1 MTLPIQVYK
10 FLGYLVNH
18 VHENIVGCIFDVHFN
33 NNNINPYMY
42 SCSTGNPADGSDTDD
57 AKLFITSTNKKAAI
71 KVSVS

>member
-1 MTLPIQVYK
+1 
-10 FLGYLVNH
+10 
-18 VHENIVGCIFDVHFN
+18 
-33 NNNINPYMY
+33 MY